1 MEEIIKKLNPA
12 EVSTLMKLMKL
23 SAGRNLEGYLTGEVT
38 EPEDSERRDE
48 WKSTHMLVYIWL
60 LNSLVP
66 TIAATVDG
74 IEKVKDV
81 WEKLRRTYDGVGNN
95 LRVFQIKG
103 EVDATVQGERT
114 VQEYA
119 TELERLWL
127 DYDHFSPRASCKDP
141 GCKEREAFLQERTMV
156 FLKGLTSEFAQRIAL
171 LLAQPK
177 IPTLEEAQWQPLAT
191 LDLGERLDSATTAA
205 RWVI

>member
-1 MEEIIKKLNPA
+1 
-12 EVSTLMKLMKL
+12 
-23 SAGRNLEGYLTGEVT
+23 
-38 EPEDSERRDE
+38 
-48 WKSTHMLVYIWL
+48 MLVYIWL
-60 LNSLVP
+60 RNSLIQS
-66 TIAATVDG
+66 IAATVDG

-103 EVDATVQGERT
+103 EIDATVQEEKT

-119 TELERLWL
+119 TELVRLWL
-127 DYDHFSPRASCKDP
+127 DYDHFSSRASCKDP
-141 GCKEREAFLQERTMV
+141 ECKEREAFLQERTMV

-177 IPTLEEAQWQPLAT
+177 IPTLEEAV
-191 LDLGERLDSATTAA
+191 SAM
-205 RWVI
+205 I